1 MFFIFPLGVKMME
14 EVRVIEE
21 NVEELITML
30 AEHTSCSLKWD
41 IDFMEQTL
49 REIHTNIKRLR
60 KMRC

>member
-1 MFFIFPLGVKMME
+1 MRGMG

-30 AEHTSCSLKWD
+30 AEHTHSLEWD

>member
-1 MFFIFPLGVKMME
+1 MFFIFPLGVKMRM
-14 EVRVIEE
+14 EVRIIEE

-30 AEHTSCSLKWD
+30 AEHTSRTLEWD

-60 KMRC
+60 KMRG

>member
-1 MFFIFPLGVKMME
+1 MME

-30 AEHTSCSLKWD
+30 AEHTSCSLEWD